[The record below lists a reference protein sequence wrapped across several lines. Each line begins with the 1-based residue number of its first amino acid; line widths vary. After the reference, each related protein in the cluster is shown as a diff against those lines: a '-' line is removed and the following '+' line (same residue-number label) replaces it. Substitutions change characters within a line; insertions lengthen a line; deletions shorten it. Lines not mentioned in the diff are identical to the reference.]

1 MTKEFFERGKRIAK
15 WADKNMTNNVK
26 DQTLKT
32 MDLNPKQYRLCQRML
47 NGHIFQTV
55 LQGLFYW
62 TDNKGNGGS
71 DWIDIPTV
79 AEIME

>member
-1 MTKEFFERGKRIAK
+1 MTKDE
-15 WADKNMTNNVK
+15 
-26 DQTLKT
+26 TLKT
-32 MDLNPKQYRLCQRML
+32 IDKTPSEYRLCQRLL

-55 LQGLFYW
+55 LQGLFHW
-62 TDNKGNGGS
+62 TDDNGNGGA

>member
-1 MTKEFFERGKRIAK
+1 MTEDI
-15 WADKNMTNNVK
+15 V
-26 DQTLKT
+26 LKT
-32 MDLNPKQYRLCQRML
+32 MDLNPKQYRLCKKIIV
-47 NGHIFQTV
+47 GHIFETV

-62 TDNKGNGGS
+62 NDDKGNAGS